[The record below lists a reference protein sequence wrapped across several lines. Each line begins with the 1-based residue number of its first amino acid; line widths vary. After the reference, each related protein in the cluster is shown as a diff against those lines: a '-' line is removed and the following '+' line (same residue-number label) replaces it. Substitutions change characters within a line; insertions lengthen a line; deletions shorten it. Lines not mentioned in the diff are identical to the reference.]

1 MTLVPLIN
9 ATMPIPLHALAAIL
23 ALVIGAA
30 QLWLAK
36 GTARHRQLGYVWVGL
51 MAFVAISGFFIYETR
66 LFGVFSLIHLL
77 SVLVLVTLWR
87 AVRMARWQ
95 NQGAPTG
102 DDPAVLAGAGFDRIV
117 HLRAGADHAS
127 GCDGFLR
134 TGC

>member
-77 SVLVLVTLWR
+77 SILVLVTL
-87 AVRMARWQ
+87 VLT
-95 NQGAPTG
+95 GLFTFAPGRIMHQVVTG
-102 DDPAVLAGAGFDRIV
+102 F
-117 HLRAGADHAS
+117 
-127 GCDGFLR
+127 
-134 TGC
+134 

>member
-87 AVRMARWQ
+87 AVRMARAGKIRAQ
-95 NQGAPTG
+95 RFKTMAGKRVER
-102 DDPAVLAGAGFDRIV
+102 PAHISTRGQQIGIDAVP
-117 HLRAGADHAS
+117 HNPCTS
-127 GCDGFLR
+127 
-134 TGC
+134 